1 MIARRYID
9 DEVAP
14 TRVTQEVA
22 SKVLALNLVMD
33 QRHAFPPFEVFQRS
47 VWLRASVHARSS
59 TSVDGNLAQA
69 ERQAPPGEFFNGLR
83 DSRYRACNEVWMTTP
98 RCML

>member
-47 VWLRASVHARSS
+47 VRFGSELVYTRGQAR
-59 TSVDGNLAQA
+59 
-69 ERQAPPGEFFNGLR
+69 
-83 DSRYRACNEVWMTTP
+83 VWMGIWPKRSDKP
-98 RCML
+98 RLASFSTGRGIMGPGMGFWRTKQG